1 MYSQVDLEENDTLLM
16 DCMVDY
22 RRNDH
27 ELNIQ
32 DLNIV
37 VKGRPSLRL
46 STSGLFIYIQW
57 KDVSTS

>member
-27 ELNIQ
+27 ALNIQ
-32 DLNIV
+32 YHNIV
-37 VKGRPSLRL
+37 VNSRPSLLL
-46 STSGLFIYIQW
+46 STAGWFIYIQW